1 MTTTLVRPTMKVPRN
16 VYKGCQ
22 RCGGDLVLDRE
33 AEVDLRGSVDYVC
46 LQCGR
51 HVSIRGVLQLLGAVP
66 QPQLTSAV
74 NRPEAA

>member
-1 MTTTLVRPTMKVPRN
+1 MNAITLERDAVRVHRN

-33 AEVDLRGSVDYVC
+33 AEADLRGVIDYIC

-51 HVSIRGVLQLLGAVP
+51 HKSIRSILQRFQAQCP
-66 QPQLTSAV
+66 
-74 NRPEAA
+74 AA